1 MATLYAYPLGTP
13 KNNDLIVG
21 TSVPL
26 PNTNKDEQPRTV
38 NFSVSSVLSLIS
50 SGGVQDLQQVTNI
63 RQTAGVSITTNNVKF
78 SGQFI
83 DSAGTI
89 GADGQILTSNA
100 TGNLIWSTDGGGTV
114 TSVAASHA
122 GNAFSASIGNVAT
135 VNPSV
140 DITMNGI
147 TAQYVN
153 GAGNLATLLEIP
165 GLITSLTTT
174 GIGAATLVGRVLNI
188 PTPVIPFTS
197 LTTTGSGAATLNSG
211 VLNIP
216 NDTYTEI
223 DTLATVTARGAT
235 TTVASTF
242 SGGIT
247 SGGVNISNSFSGA
260 NAYLYVAGNGQSV
273 QPTNPQ
279 GMAFVYNRTGGS
291 AENELIFNPGI
302 VTAAVNA
309 TKRFNI
315 LNQYLDSDNGNTP
328 TTPVSLVKLLGNGQ
342 LSLQSYGTGTPFTGT
357 AVKNLSVNTDGTI
370 IESALE
376 TLATVTA
383 RGASTSV
390 ASTFNGILTSAGTG
404 ADAYTYFTGNSF
416 TGTINEP
423 PSNTFRNG
431 LAQAWNNSGGSGE
444 WETFWATG
452 SGLANDA
459 AGQASNAGSYISGFN
474 RFAPSAIT
482 PIDTRM
488 YKWYGN
494 GELEILD
501 MSGLPGGNARPT
513 VSTPYITLPLSAG
526 TNNSMLVR
534 KSTKEVEFS
543 ASLSYNEALATLAI
557 LPASGTPSEIQMK
570 SADNSIWKLA
580 ISNAGA
586 LVITGPF

>member
-1 MATLYAYPLGTP
+1 MAIINSYPLITP
-13 KNNDLIVG
+13 L
-21 TSVPL
+21 
-26 PNTNKDEQPRTV
+26 NKDLLLGTEVYDPITQLPTGGSRTV
-38 NFSVSSVLSLIS
+38 TFSISSIIALIS
-50 SGGVQDLQQVTNI
+50 TATGAQSLQQVTNI
-63 RQTAGVSITTNNVKF
+63 DQVSGVSISTNNVKF
-78 SGQFI
+78 SGQFL
-83 DSAGTI
+83 DSAGTV
-89 GADGQILTSNA
+89 GTVDQILTSNA
-100 TGNLIWSTDGGGTV
+100 TGNLIWSAADAGGTV

-153 GAGNLATLLEIP
+153 GAGNLATLLDIP
-165 GLITSLTTT
+165 GLITNLTTT
-174 GIGAATLVGRVLNI
+174 GTSGPSTL
-188 PTPVIPFTS
+188 T
-197 LTTTGSGAATLNSG
+197 SG

-216 NDTYTEI
+216 EYATTEI

-235 TTVASTF
+235 TTVTSTF
-242 SGGIT
+242 SGGID
-247 SGGVNISNSFSGA
+247 SGGVNISNQFSGA

-279 GMAFVYNRTGGS
+279 GMAFVYNRSGGTR
-291 AENELIFNPGI
+291 ENELFFNPGI
-302 VTAAVNA
+302 VTPAENA
-309 TKRFNI
+309 TKSLHI
-315 LNQYLDSDNGNTP
+315 LNQYLDSDNGDAP
-328 TTPVSLVKLLGNGQ
+328 TTPVSLVKLFGTGQ
-342 LSLQSYGTGTPFTGT
+342 LGLQSYGTGTPFTGT

-416 TGTINEP
+416 TGTVNEP

-543 ASLSYNEALATLAI
+543 ASLSYNESNATLAI